1 MARTTLTATTLLA
14 ALSLAAC
21 NNNAGRGTAVS
32 GICKPFTTAAAAPA
46 APQPAVTQPGTPAIN
61 VLPAAP
67 TVDPAAALDDCLHR
81 WGYTLAAST
90 DPADVVADAT
100 VAACGPS
107 LIGWNRSSLAT
118 AGQNVQAPS
127 LLSGQ
132 PTNPIA
138 EHYIFAHG
146 RALLYVVQARAGH
159 CAPPPAAQPAK
170 S

>member
-1 MARTTLTATTLLA
+1 MPARLPATAATVIA

-21 NNNAGRGTAVS
+21 NNRTADHGGVS
-32 GICKPFTTAAAAPA
+32 GICKPFTTPAAAQTT
-46 APQPAVTQPGTPAIN
+46 PQPALPSTN

-67 TVDPAAALDDCLHR
+67 TTDPATTVDDCLHR

-107 LIGWNRSSLAT
+107 LTSWNQSSLT
-118 AGQNVQAPS
+118 TQGQNMQAPS
-127 LLSGQ
+127 LVSGQ

-138 EHYIFAHG
+138 EHYAFAQG
-146 RALLYVVQARAGH
+146 RALFYVVQARAGH
-159 CAPPPAAQPAK
+159 CAPPPAASTAPSK
-170 S
+170 G

>member
-1 MARTTLTATTLLA
+1 MPRPILTAATAIA

-32 GICKPFTTAAAAPA
+32 GICKPFTTAAAPA
-46 APQPAVTQPGTPAIN
+46 APQPAVPQVATPATN

-67 TVDPAAALDDCLHR
+67 GGDAAAALDDCLHR
-81 WGYTLAAST
+81 WGYTLAASS
-90 DPADVVADAT
+90 DPANLVAEAT

-107 LIGWNRSSLAT
+107 LTSWNQSSLAT
-118 AGQNVQAPS
+118 SGQAVEAPS
-127 LLSGQ
+127 LVSGE

-138 EHYIFAHG
+138 EHYAFAGG
-146 RALLYVVQARAGH
+146 RALFYVVQARAGH
-159 CAPPPAAQPAK
+159 CAPPPASNPPAK